1 MSTPDDTREV
11 ILEARELTREFD
23 GVKALDK
30 FSFKLHRGEVL
41 GLLGA
46 NGAGK
51 TTAMNCLLGLT
62 LQTSGD
68 IFAFGKELHKHR
80 IAILQR
86 ANFSS
91 AYTALPG
98 NLLVGQ
104 NLSVFARIY
113 GVPDRK
119 KKIAELMDLLEIG
132 HLAKRV
138 TGQLSAGEST
148 RVNLVKAFLNDPELL
163 MLDEPTASLDPGQIH
178 ETREVIRLFGS
189 ERAVLL
195 STHILSEV
203 TLLCSRVAIINQGRM
218 LAVDTPDRLQQA
230 AEESNVV
237 WVEAAGDEAA
247 IKQALQAVD
256 GVVSVS
262 SSTLPKAKLLSFDCM
277 VSEDE
282 GIQQRIARAV
292 TSAGELQR
300 LERRKPTLE
309 NVFLRYVAQSSKNPE

>member
-1 MSTPDDTREV
+1 MSAPPDTREV

-23 GVKALDK
+23 GVKALDR

-62 LQTSGD
+62 LPTSGD
-68 IFAFGKELHKHR
+68 LFAFGLPLHQHR
-80 IAILQR
+80 IEILRR

-104 NLSVFARIY
+104 NLLVFAKIY
-113 GVPDRK
+113 GVKDPRT
-119 KKIAELMDLLEIG
+119 KIAELMELLEIS

-163 MLDEPTASLDPGQIH
+163 MLDEPTASLDPDIADKVRKVVRRVQ
-178 ETREVIRLFGS
+178 RERSIGILYTSHNMRDIEEVCDRVIFLHKGRIVCEGTPS
-189 ERAVLL
+189 E
-195 STHILSEV
+195 ILS
-203 TLLCSRVAIINQGRM
+203 R
-218 LAVDTPDRLQQA
+218 
-230 AEESNVV
+230 
-237 WVEAAGDEAA
+237 
-247 IKQALQAVD
+247 
-256 GVVSVS
+256 S
-262 SSTLPKAKLLSFDCM
+262 SSASL
-277 VSEDE
+277 EDVF
-282 GIQQRIARAV
+282 IKIARD
-292 TSAGELQR
+292 GEIVD
-300 LERRKPTLE
+300 EP
-309 NVFLRYVAQSSKNPE
+309 